1 MRPSRQASYTSSSLR
16 ACLDVYLLDTAH
28 IARLC
33 PHFFLF
39 CRGLWWRCSTLMKT
53 RAGSFWPLFLRF
65 FYFLTFFLLGSKVA
79 ALLDVHGGAGW
90 EFLELLI
97 SAPAAASSATRFDSS
112 SLNLSAL
119 STLSTPKARQR
130 GGAVSTQRDPAYLL
144 AVAYMPPPQ
153 LLLGGGLIA
162 VATKERVC
170 TPTCLLLLYADVC

>member
-33 PHFFLF
+33 PHFFVLF

-53 RAGSFWPLFLRF
+53 RAGSFWPPFLRF
-65 FYFLTFFLLGSKVA
+65 FYFLTIFLLGSKVA

-112 SLNLSAL
+112 SLKLPQRSLYSLNSQSAAERRGCVH
-119 STLSTPKARQR
+119 PKR
-130 GGAVSTQRDPAYLL
+130 SCIPACCGIYASSPAPVGRRSHCCGHKRKSLHT
-144 AVAYMPPPQ
+144 YMP
-153 LLLGGGLIA
+153 IA
-162 VATKERVC
+162 VVC
-170 TPTCLLLLYADVC
+170 

>member
-1 MRPSRQASYTSSSLR
+1 LQGFVVA
-16 ACLDVYLLDTAH
+16 LLDADED
-28 IARLC
+28 AGWELLA
-33 PHFFLF
+33 PFF
-39 CRGLWWRCSTLMKT
+39 
-53 RAGSFWPLFLRF
+53 AF